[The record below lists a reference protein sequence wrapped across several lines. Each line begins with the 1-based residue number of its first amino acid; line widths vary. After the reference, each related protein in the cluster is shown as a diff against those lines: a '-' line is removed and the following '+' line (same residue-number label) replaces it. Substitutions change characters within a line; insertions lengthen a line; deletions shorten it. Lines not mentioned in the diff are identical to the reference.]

1 MLIKSLSFQS
11 CHRDL
16 ELLIACQFAVSGPRK
31 VAAFLFRNKRRIR
44 IYDMEAEEEDPDEE
58 TLGTFGL
65 SSELNT
71 SS

>member
-1 MLIKSLSFQS
+1 MNQFSLLQQS

-16 ELLIACQFAVSGPRK
+16 EHLLANQFAVSGPRK

-44 IYDMEAEEEDPDEE
+44 IYDMEAEEEDPEDE
-58 TLGTFGL
+58 TLGTSGI